1 MAERRGGFDQPRNYG
16 NKQLPTE
23 PPYTAYVGNLPQR
36 LVQGDVVRI
45 FQYQGYKVKSV
56 RLVND
61 RVTDVFKGF
70 CYVEFEN
77 LETLEEVLRL
87 DGLINVDDNGKPLRI
102 DIAESKRNDRP
113 GGFQKRGPPRQ
124 DGGSGGGG
132 GGGGRHQNFSRGGG
146 GGGGNRGGDR
156 GHDRGGDRD
165 NRGSYNDNHGGHN
178 DRNRGGGGGMN
189 RGYSDR
195 PAARGRYGNF
205 NNDDRYNDRNQDR
218 NHREGSFGGQSRDG
232 DRYNN
237 FSRNRGGDRE
247 RGHFNQNDRPPSA
260 AAPLGSI
267 DDSERPRL
275 QLQPRTVDAP
285 INGLAETKQAAA
297 IFGNAK
303 PREEKLKE
311 AREQDEDN

>member
-16 NKQLPTE
+16 SKQLPTE

-45 FQYQGYKVKSV
+45 FQCQGFNVKNV

-70 CYVEFEN
+70 CYVEFET

-87 DGLINVDDNGKPLRI
+87 DGLINVDDNGAPLRI
-102 DIAESKRNDRP
+102 DIAERRKNDRA

-124 DGGSGGGG
+124 EGGG

-146 GGGGNRGGDR
+146 GGG
-156 GHDRGGDRD
+156 
-165 NRGSYNDNHGGHN
+165 
-178 DRNRGGGGGMN
+178 
-189 RGYSDR
+189 DR

-232 DRYNN
+232 GNDRYNN

-247 RGHFNQNDRPPSA
+247 QRGGHFNQNDRPPSA
-260 AAPLGSI
+260 VAPLGSI

-275 QLQPRTVDAP
+275 QLKPRTVNAP
-285 INGLAETKQAAA
+285 INGLAETKQSAA

-303 PREEKLKE
+303 PREEKLQEE
-311 AREQDEDN
+311 AREQNEDN

>member
-146 GGGGNRGGDR
+146 GGG
-156 GHDRGGDRD
+156 
-165 NRGSYNDNHGGHN
+165 
-178 DRNRGGGGGMN
+178 
-189 RGYSDR
+189 DR

>member
-1 MAERRGGFDQPRNYG
+1 MAERRGFDQPRNYG
-16 NKQLPTE
+16 SKQLPTE

-45 FQYQGYKVKSV
+45 FQCQGFNVKNV

-70 CYVEFEN
+70 CYVEFET

-87 DGLINVDDNGKPLRI
+87 DGLINVDDNGAPLRI
-102 DIAESKRNDRP
+102 DIAAERRKNDRG

-124 DGGSGGGG
+124 E
-132 GGGGRHQNFSRGGG
+132 GGGGRDGGGRQNFNRGGG

-165 NRGSYNDNHGGHN
+165 NR
-178 DRNRGGGGGMN
+178 
-189 RGYSDR
+189 DR

-205 NNDDRYNDRNQDR
+205 NNDDRYPDRNQDR

-232 DRYNN
+232 NERYNN
-237 FSRNRGGDRE
+237 FSRNRGGERGE
-247 RGHFNQNDRPPSA
+247 RGHFNQNDRPPSV
-260 AAPLGSI
+260 APLGSI

-275 QLQPRTVDAP
+275 QLKPRTVDAP

-303 PREEKLKE
+303 PREEKLKDE
-311 AREQDEDN
+311 AREHDEDN

>member
-1 MAERRGGFDQPRNYG
+1 MAERRGFDQPRNYG
-16 NKQLPTE
+16 SKQLPTE

-45 FQYQGYKVKSV
+45 FQCQGFNVKNV

-70 CYVEFEN
+70 CYVEFET

-87 DGLINVDDNGKPLRI
+87 DGLINVDDNGAPLRI
-102 DIAESKRNDRP
+102 DIAAERRKNDRG

-124 DGGSGGGG
+124 E
-132 GGGGRHQNFSRGGG
+132 GGGGRDGGGRQNFNRGGG
-146 GGGGNRGGDR
+146 GGG
-156 GHDRGGDRD
+156 
-165 NRGSYNDNHGGHN
+165 
-178 DRNRGGGGGMN
+178 
-189 RGYSDR
+189 DR

-205 NNDDRYNDRNQDR
+205 NNDDRYPDRNQDR

-232 DRYNN
+232 NERYNN
-237 FSRNRGGDRE
+237 FSRNRGGERGE
-247 RGHFNQNDRPPSA
+247 RGHFNQNDRPPSV
-260 AAPLGSI
+260 APLGSI

-275 QLQPRTVDAP
+275 QLKPRTVDAP

-303 PREEKLKE
+303 PREEKLKDE
-311 AREQDEDN
+311 AREHDEDN